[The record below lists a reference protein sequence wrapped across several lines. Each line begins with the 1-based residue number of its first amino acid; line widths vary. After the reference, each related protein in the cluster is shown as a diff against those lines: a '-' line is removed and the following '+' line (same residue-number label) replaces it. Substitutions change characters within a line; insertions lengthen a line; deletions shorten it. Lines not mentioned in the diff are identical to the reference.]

1 MRKLPGLIR
10 GLAEAVIDLAC
21 GVIVIRLAGRIA
33 EVPVTTTDLVFLL
46 GIGYVG
52 VGVVKGV
59 SAVRSRRSAPH
70 RTGSRYPVEV
80 RARHEAAHAVVA
92 HVLGAKV
99 KSISTVVLPG
109 SGGRT
114 NVSFPEGLPVDSE
127 VAILLAGPIEDGG
140 VSGIAA
146 DGSDDYTMATMRA
159 VKAVVRGDDRSVSD
173 ILRSAERLAA
183 RILADHRNSVVR
195 IAAAMSAG
203 EGTIAGEDLDLLLGD
218 VASEPACR
226 PAGGEEK
233 KP

>member
-10 GLAEAVIDLAC
+10 DLARAVIDLAC
-21 GVIVIRLAGRIA
+21 GATVIWLAGSIA
-33 EVPVTTTDLVFLL
+33 AVPVTAQDLVLIL
-46 GIGYVG
+46 GIGDVG
-52 VGVVKGV
+52 VGLMRVV
-59 SAVRSRRSAPH
+59 SAVRSRRSVPH

-140 VSGIAA
+140 VSGIAT
-146 DGSDDYTMATMRA
+146 DGSDDYSTATMTA

-173 ILRSAERLAA
+173 ILRSAERLAVGT
-183 RILADHRNSVVR
+183 LAEHHVTADR
-195 IAAAMSAG
+195 IATVLSTG
-203 EGTIAGEDLDLLLGD
+203 EGTIAGEELAVLLKGCD
-218 VASEPACR
+218 A
-226 PAGGEEK
+226 
-233 KP
+233 